1 MEESGEKGIW
11 LGRMAPNAPEAAI
24 LSTCNRTELYC
35 ATDDLAAR
43 EAAIRWLSKYHG
55 IPVDELAPHVYALPQ
70 SEAVRHAFR
79 VASGLD
85 SMVLGEAQILGKQL
99 LRCGTS
105 VAANYRATCRSR
117 SKAEFIS
124 RLGIVAEEAD
134 ESVLWL
140 ELLEE
145 AGILKHERLAEIMKE
160 AKELV
165 AIFSTSLKTAKG
177 NK

>member
-1 MEESGEKGIW
+1 VSPPQELRE
-11 LGRMAPNAPEAAI
+11 
-24 LSTCNRTELYC
+24 RTKKF
-35 ATDDLAAR
+35 
-43 EAAIRWLSKYHG
+43 AIRIVRLFQ
-55 IPVDELAPHVYALPQ
+55 ALPK
-70 SEAVRHAFR
+70 SA
-79 VASGLD
+79 
-85 SMVLGEAQILGKQL
+85 EAQVMGKQL

-105 VAANYRATCRSR
+105 VAANYRAVCRAR
-117 SKAEFIS
+117 SKAEFIA
-124 RLGIVAEEAD
+124 RMGIVAEEAD

-145 AGILKHERLAEIMKE
+145 TGILRHEQLEDILKE